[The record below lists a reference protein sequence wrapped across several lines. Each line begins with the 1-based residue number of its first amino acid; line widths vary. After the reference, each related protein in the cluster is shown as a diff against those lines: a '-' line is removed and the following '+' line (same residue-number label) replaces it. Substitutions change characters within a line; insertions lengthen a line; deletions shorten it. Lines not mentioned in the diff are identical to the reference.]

1 MAAPSIPNLLSLRGG
16 GRGGRGGGRGGGSTS
31 IGSRRHGHASADA
44 VIQDTDTDAAV
55 SRLSAVD
62 LGYLDDP
69 YARFFVSGPPTRRL
83 PIINRGTYMRTQALD
98 QIVAT
103 FLAETR
109 GQGPRQ
115 IISLGAG
122 TDTRP
127 FRALEWPNTDD
138 LIYHEI
144 DFAETCR
151 RKLHIVR
158 SAPAMARQL
167 EDVEAA
173 EGGSWSARPAK
184 GPSEYHC
191 HAGDLRDMHDRFA
204 AAGGMP
210 ASMRTDVP
218 TLVLSECCLCY
229 LTQRDSERVLGVFR
243 ERMPRL
249 AVVIYEPMP
258 LGDAFGQV
266 MVSNLRARSISM
278 PSLERYR
285 DVAGQEG
292 RLRDAGFD
300 AVGHATIKDAWDQ
313 WVGGDERRRVD
324 GLEGLDEVEEW
335 QLLAAHYV
343 VEDDRTRPSQT
354 ISTAADS
361 GGVILRIAMLANVGL
376 PLRSIDPSTSW
387 SRGRSRARPQIRRFI
402 VRRHSLMTCATLRRR
417 SVTYRFVTSTNLNR
431 FASSPSIPS
440 LPSHYLRLRRFNFF
454 FLASLSSTPYSISL
468 VRSHASSKFLSR
480 LIVISPIPT
489 FGVSSEGATFVPGQD
504 VGTPTATMA
513 DKDNKAYKYRQ
524 EISQVSESPIPLE
537 ISPPYVESNNTA
549 CTGPVPPISRRTRVQ
564 SLLAAAAAAQTNS
577 PPAAGP
583 RSCEPL
589 AEHDLR
595 PRAQDAAWSLLHT
608 RSASRP
614 FLSQPHNLG
623 SLRSPSTGFISQ
635 PSALNLQQPQM
646 PPTPLPSMDTN
657 EQEAR
662 PPMLMPHPSARSQK
676 NPRELMINTVRQ
688 MMYVS
693 GETAEPSVET
703 TSIIEDIVRQQVIE
717 LLRNC
722 TELASRRGSKS
733 ISTNDLIF
741 QIRHDQ
747 AKVSRLR
754 TFLSWKD
761 VRKNVKDS
769 DDKGADAD
777 LAAGDDPVGGVV
789 AGSGP
794 VDEAA
799 KKNKKAKVGLPWE
812 PASFFPVEVPERD
825 DEEDEEEDEMNYMT
839 LQRLRKADE
848 RTKLMTREEYVTWS
862 EYRQAS
868 FTWRKGKRFREWA
881 GFGVVT
887 DSKPSDDIV
896 DILGFL
902 TFEMVA
908 TLTEVALKA
917 KEQEDLAR
925 AQSGADS
932 VAGAKKR
939 KHQHGLFD
947 PPSEGKTPIEP
958 RHVQEAFRRFQ
969 QRPKKSRAMLNGT
982 RLIQHTPLNII

>member
-16 GRGGRGGGRGGGSTS
+16 GRGGRGGGRGTGSAS

-62 LGYLDDP
+62 LGYLEDP

-138 LIYHEI
+138 LIYHET

-343 VEDDRTRPSQT
+343 V
-354 ISTAADS
+354 
-361 GGVILRIAMLANVGL
+361 V
-376 PLRSIDPSTSW
+376 W
-387 SRGRSRARPQIRRFI
+387 
-402 VRRHSLMTCATLRRR
+402 
-417 SVTYRFVTSTNLNR
+417 
-431 FASSPSIPS
+431 
-440 LPSHYLRLRRFNFF
+440 
-454 FLASLSSTPYSISL
+454 
-468 VRSHASSKFLSR
+468 
-480 LIVISPIPT
+480 
-489 FGVSSEGATFVPGQD
+489 
-504 VGTPTATMA
+504 
-513 DKDNKAYKYRQ
+513 
-524 EISQVSESPIPLE
+524 
-537 ISPPYVESNNTA
+537 
-549 CTGPVPPISRRTRVQ
+549 
-564 SLLAAAAAAQTNS
+564 
-577 PPAAGP
+577 
-583 RSCEPL
+583 
-589 AEHDLR
+589 
-595 PRAQDAAWSLLHT
+595 
-608 RSASRP
+608 
-614 FLSQPHNLG
+614 
-623 SLRSPSTGFISQ
+623 
-635 PSALNLQQPQM
+635 
-646 PPTPLPSMDTN
+646 
-657 EQEAR
+657 
-662 PPMLMPHPSARSQK
+662 
-676 NPRELMINTVRQ
+676 
-688 MMYVS
+688 
-693 GETAEPSVET
+693 
-703 TSIIEDIVRQQVIE
+703 
-717 LLRNC
+717 
-722 TELASRRGSKS
+722 
-733 ISTNDLIF
+733 
-741 QIRHDQ
+741 
-747 AKVSRLR
+747 
-754 TFLSWKD
+754 
-761 VRKNVKDS
+761 
-769 DDKGADAD
+769 
-777 LAAGDDPVGGVV
+777 
-789 AGSGP
+789 
-794 VDEAA
+794 
-799 KKNKKAKVGLPWE
+799 
-812 PASFFPVEVPERD
+812 
-825 DEEDEEEDEMNYMT
+825 
-839 LQRLRKADE
+839 
-848 RTKLMTREEYVTWS
+848 
-862 EYRQAS
+862 
-868 FTWRKGKRFREWA
+868 
-881 GFGVVT
+881 
-887 DSKPSDDIV
+887 
-896 DILGFL
+896 
-902 TFEMVA
+902 
-908 TLTEVALKA
+908 
-917 KEQEDLAR
+917 
-925 AQSGADS
+925 
-932 VAGAKKR
+932 
-939 KHQHGLFD
+939 
-947 PPSEGKTPIEP
+947 
-958 RHVQEAFRRFQ
+958 
-969 QRPKKSRAMLNGT
+969 GT
-982 RLIQHTPLNII
+982 RGGTWLAGLGQGTSLGR